1 MSVDAESAA
10 APPPSN
16 PPAVSMEVGVRPAPV
31 EVSVPAYEA
40 AGSGDLQIEVSDP
53 HRAGEGMSKHVEYKV
68 TYWSTL
74 SGYAN
79 VSGCVTRR
87 YSDFEWLWKQLRATT
102 DGIIVPSLPQKT
114 LVANDDPTSAA
125 IEARRRHLA
134 VFVARIAAHPI
145 MRESKDLQI
154 FLEEQD
160 KASWSERVPWYER
173 GITSDAVRGVSDWF
187 NHTVRLDDSG
197 TAANLVNAAAQGI
210 SGVAAAAGGAAS
222 AAAAAAG
229 GAASPAKSLPAA
241 AAMNPPPLSSSPPQP
256 AATASQ
262 SGPTGDVL
270 LGSGAPASQGLPGD
284 GIVEDQH
291 FLDVADYVGKL
302 KGRLDKLSSATSALV
317 KHAQLTGSVLMEF
330 ARVVVDLD
338 ETEAKAK
345 AVFESGSNGVEW
357 TNAAKLFASASGP
370 ANLQAAAVT
379 AAFGEPL
386 DGAVALTQACVSAC
400 DARKAIVD
408 HYNRLCKQIERL
420 DQKAAAMG
428 VPEPG
433 PRREEK
439 QKLELAASDTRIART
454 QAMGRYD
461 KCRQHMEHELVWFH
475 EELART
481 MGAALKDLVVAQG
494 ASAGQAAHAC
504 AGHFEEL
511 RAMLRSAPAALV

>member
-1 MSVDAESAA
+1 MSVDAEPAA
-10 APPPSN
+10 APPHSN
-16 PPAVSMEVGVRPAPV
+16 PPAVSMEVGERPAPV
-31 EVSVPAYEA
+31 EVSVPAGYEA
-40 AGSGDLQIEVSDP
+40 AGGDLQIEVSDP
-53 HRAGEGMSKHVEYKV
+53 HRAGEGMSKRVEYKV

-74 SGYAN
+74 PGYTN

-134 VFVARIAAHPI
+134 LFVARIAAHPI
-145 MRESKDLQI
+145 MRESKDLRI

-187 NHTVRLDDSG
+187 THTVRLDDSG

-210 SGVAAAAGGAAS
+210 SGVAAAAGGAAT

-229 GAASPAKSLPAA
+229 HAKTSPAVNDASPPEPAADSLPGADTPGA
-241 AAMNPPPLSSSPPQP
+241 TGTP
-256 AATASQ
+256 A
-262 SGPTGDVL
+262 DDM
-270 LGSGAPASQGLPGD
+270 PAD

-291 FLDVADYVGKL
+291 FLDVADYVGGL
-302 KGRLDKLSSATSALV
+302 KARLDKLASATSALV

-345 AVFESGSNGVEW
+345 AVFGTPGGVQW
-357 TNAAKLFASASGP
+357 TDAAKLFASTSGP
-370 ANLQAAAVT
+370 PVAQAAAVT

-400 DARKAIVD
+400 DARRAMVD

-439 QKLELAASDTRIART
+439 QKLELAASDTRIERT
-454 QAMGRYD
+454 TAMGRYN
-461 KCRQHMEHELVWFH
+461 KCRQHMDHELVWFH

-494 ASAGQAAHAC
+494 AAAGQAAHAT

-511 RAMLRSAPAALV
+511 RAMLKSAPAAFV

>member
-1 MSVDAESAA
+1 M
-10 APPPSN
+10 
-16 PPAVSMEVGVRPAPV
+16 
-31 EVSVPAYEA
+31 
-40 AGSGDLQIEVSDP
+40 
-53 HRAGEGMSKHVEYKV
+53 
-68 TYWSTL
+68 
-74 SGYAN
+74 
-79 VSGCVTRR
+79 
-87 YSDFEWLWKQLRATT
+87 
-102 DGIIVPSLPQKT
+102 
-114 LVANDDPTSAA
+114 
-125 IEARRRHLA
+125 
-134 VFVARIAAHPI
+134 
-145 MRESKDLQI
+145 
-154 FLEEQD
+154 
-160 KASWSERVPWYER
+160 
-173 GITSDAVRGVSDWF
+173 
-187 NHTVRLDDSG
+187 
-197 TAANLVNAAAQGI
+197 
-210 SGVAAAAGGAAS
+210 
-222 AAAAAAG
+222 
-229 GAASPAKSLPAA
+229 
-241 AAMNPPPLSSSPPQP
+241 
-256 AATASQ
+256 
-262 SGPTGDVL
+262 
-270 LGSGAPASQGLPGD
+270 
-284 GIVEDQH
+284 EDQH
-291 FLDVADYVGKL
+291 FLDVAEYVGKL

-330 ARVVVDLD
+330 ARVVVDLE

-345 AVFESGSNGVEW
+345 AVFETPAGVEW

-370 ANLQAAAVT
+370 PDAQAAAVT
-379 AAFGEPL
+379 AAFSEPL

-511 RAMLRSAPAALV
+511 RAMLRSAPAAFV